1 MSYSNTN
8 PSVTVL
14 RVRTLEALN
23 LYVKSRV
30 MIIDGNR
37 FSACPDLFLFE
48 RGGES
53 NTCRGE
59 EEYDRWRALALPGPD
74 PLPWKP
80 PLLRA
85 TQPPSSV
92 PSCAV
97 DFLAATTSGTR
108 PSRFTKRTVSRLLLL
123 VARRTRHYVVRA
135 SVYVSMCACVCV

>member
-1 MSYSNTN
+1 MEIDSR
-8 PSVTVL
+8 P
-14 RVRTLEALN
+14 VRTYSFSSGVERATLAE
-23 LYVKSRV
+23 VKKN
-30 MIIDGNR
+30 MI
-37 FSACPDLFLFE
+37 A
-48 RGGES
+48 GGRLR
-53 NTCRGE
+53 C
-59 EEYDRWRALALPGPD
+59 PGPD

-135 SVYVSMCACVCV
+135 SVLCVYVCVCLCVCEEHNFEEDYVRFTSQI